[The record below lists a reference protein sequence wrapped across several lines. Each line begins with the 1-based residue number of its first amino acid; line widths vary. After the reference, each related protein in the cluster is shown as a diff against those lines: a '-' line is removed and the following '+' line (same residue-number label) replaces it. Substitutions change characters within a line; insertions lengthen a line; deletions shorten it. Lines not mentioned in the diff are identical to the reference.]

1 MYFKCISYFQ
11 LSIILCSVLKGE
23 MYISD
28 KFDDVVQLNVSFFVQ
43 CCSGEEPPSVDGV
56 RG

>member
-1 MYFKCISYFQ
+1 MYHSFFSA
-11 LSIILCSVLKGE
+11 E
-23 MYISD
+23 MCISD
-28 KFDDVVQLNVSFFVQ
+28 KFDDVVQLNISFFVQ